1 MLELE
6 IDRLKEID
14 GSLKEQLKEAG
25 FKSIKDI
32 VIRGPV
38 EVAKSANLSL
48 GEAAHLCHN
57 ASLLLEQLGVIP
69 NSISNTG
76 NNNST
81 TAKEYITTGSVE
93 MDRLLGGKG
102 VEIGAIT
109 EFYGRSW
116 SGKTQICLSLCVM
129 VQKLHSDNKAIFL
142 DTEGKFRPERVS
154 QIAQKK
160 GLNSDKYLQNT
171 KHVRVYNTARLET
184 VIQQDCCSEIA
195 KDSGVKLLV
204 VDSVTSLY
212 RAEYGERHMLSQRQ
226 HQLLKVL
233 HILQNMANSYN
244 IAVVI
249 TNQVQ
254 TTPNE
259 WTNNSD
265 IPIGGNVIAHTST
278 FRIRLCGSN
287 PDKMWAM
294 LVSSPC
300 YPQDDISF
308 AINEAGIVDVVDN

>member
-14 GSLKEQLKEAG
+14 GSLKSQLKEAG
-25 FKSIKDI
+25 FNSIKDI

-38 EVAKSANLSL
+38 EVTKSTKLSL
-48 GEAAHLCHN
+48 GEASRLCSN

-69 NSISNTG
+69 NNISKPG

-81 TAKEYITTGSVE
+81 GSKEYIKTGSVE
-93 MDRLLGGKG
+93 LDRLLGGKG
-102 VEIGAIT
+102 VETGAIT
-109 EFYGRSW
+109 EFYGRSC

-129 VQKLHSDNKAIFL
+129 VQKLHPDYKVIYL
-142 DTEGKFRPERVS
+142 DTEGKFRPERLS

-160 GLNSDKYLQNT
+160 GLNSDRYLQN
-171 KHVRVYNTARLET
+171 VRHARVHNTARLET
-184 VIQQDCCSEIA
+184 VVQQDCCSEID

-204 VDSVTSLY
+204 VDSITSLY
-212 RAEYGERHMLSQRQ
+212 RAEYGERSMLSQRQ
-226 HQLLKVL
+226 HQLLKVM
-233 HILQNMANSYN
+233 HVLQNIADAHN

-249 TNQVQ
+249 TNQIQ

-259 WTNNSD
+259 WISNSD
-265 IPIGGNVIAHTST
+265 IPIGGNVLAHTSA
-278 FRIRLCGSN
+278 FRIRLSGSN
-287 PDKMWAM
+287 PDNMWATM
-294 LVSSPC
+294 VSSPC

-308 AINEAGIVDVVDN
+308 AINESGIVDCRR